1 MGDDDAKLNSSWRQ
15 RRAMKAG
22 VLNMAFCIH
31 KGIGLVCMH
40 AWGLGPGARCAVYS
54 YTDKWERVLSNK
66 TFLFLFLD
74 E

>member
-1 MGDDDAKLNSSWRQ
+1 
-15 RRAMKAG
+15 MKAG

-54 YTDKWERVLSNK
+54 YILINGKGFSLTR
-66 TFLFLFLD
+66 LFFISFWMSGECEHD
-74 E
+74 D